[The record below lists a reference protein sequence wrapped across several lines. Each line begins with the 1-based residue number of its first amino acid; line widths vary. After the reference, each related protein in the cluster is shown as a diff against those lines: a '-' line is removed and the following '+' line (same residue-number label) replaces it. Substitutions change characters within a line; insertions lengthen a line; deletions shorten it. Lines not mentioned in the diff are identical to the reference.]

1 MKQKEQNP
9 MYVPDDDDNEEPQI
23 NIVPMIDV
31 VFALLTFFMMASMYL
46 SRSQSMDVNLPD
58 ASTAGT
64 QTESQ
69 ISVTISPKGDVSLN
83 QKQIDVKQ
91 LPDQVRSLK
100 GYQKKAFVV
109 ISGDVKVN
117 YGRVIEVMDQLRTIE
132 GVKIGVATN

>member
-69 ISVTISPKGDVSLN
+69 ISVTISLKGDVSLN